1 MEPYGKIEDLNVPK
15 HPPEILSPSFAI
27 QAPSKIHEI
36 QNRSVRWRAGKALFP
51 SSSLEE
57 VVGQKLVSH
66 PWNCVGTA
74 LELRWACETGSVVDQ
89 WSIKVLHNQE
99 RESHHLYHKT
109 VRREQGRQI
118 SSKELDKIKGE
129 EEKKNLP

>member
-1 MEPYGKIEDLNVPK
+1 MRFRIDPSGGVREKRFSLQVLWKRLWVRNSYP
-15 HPPEILSPSFAI
+15 IL
-27 QAPSKIHEI
+27 
-36 QNRSVRWRAGKALFP
+36 
-51 SSSLEE
+51 
-57 VVGQKLVSH
+57 
-66 PWNCVGTA
+66 GTA
-74 LELRWACETGSVVDQ
+74 LELRWACETESVVDQ